1 MSLASGSLASDALL
15 EECPVTVFGQDNLA
29 PVLFVCDHASAFM
42 PARYHGLGLGADDII
57 DHIAWDPGALPVA
70 RALAAQMEA
79 CLVGA
84 GASRLLIDV
93 NRDLSAPDLM
103 RAESDGRAV
112 PGNVSISTQERA
124 SRIAALYDPFH
135 HGVSEQIERHL
146 AAAIRPLVVS
156 VHSFT
161 PLYQGQRRQVEIGL
175 LHDGPNEGFARQ
187 MMQALAPSGYDV
199 QLNQP
204 YGPQDGV
211 LYTLEHHATARG
223 LPSLML
229 EIRNDLIGDEAG
241 QMLLAEII
249 HKALAPIAH
258 KAQSDTLFSTSG

>member
-1 MSLASGSLASDALL
+1 MSLESDALL
-15 EECPVTVFGQDNLA
+15 EECPVTVFGADSLA

-42 PARYHGLGLGADDII
+42 PARYHGLGLSADDLA

-70 RALAAQMEA
+70 MELAERMGA

-93 NRDLSAPDLM
+93 NRDLSALDLM
-103 RAESDGRAV
+103 RAESDGRLV
-112 PGNVSISTQERA
+112 PGNEAISDEERA
-124 SRIAALYDPFH
+124 SRIAALYEPFH
-135 HGVSEQIERHL
+135 HSVSDQIERHL

-161 PLYQGQRRQVEIGL
+161 PLYHGQRRQVEIGL
-175 LHDGPNEGFARQ
+175 LHDEPNAGFATL
-187 MMQALAPSGYDV
+187 MAQALAPTKYDV

-211 LYTLEHHATARG
+211 LYTLGHHATARG

-229 EIRNDLIGDEAG
+229 EIRNDLIADQAG
-241 QMLLAEII
+241 QTLLAEII
-249 HKALAPIAH
+249 HKGLAAIARE
-258 KAQSDTLFSTSG
+258 AQSDTLFSTSR